1 MSMHNAPVQQPPPLL
16 KNIRQLEMAHNETIP
31 KLLDSPTF
39 RHAMLNLGIS
49 KNDLEKQT
57 VGDFDDGVSEED
69 VVQIRYKFY

>member
-1 MSMHNAPVQQPPPLL
+1 
-16 KNIRQLEMAHNETIP
+16 MAHNETIP

-57 VGDFDDGVSEED
+57 VGDFDDGLSEED